1 MSDMK
6 YATPKHAWVWVCYLH
21 RLAAIRDRERPLV
34 LTAFDASPHTIRLR
48 LFHGRTYMEKYTS
61 DEALKSYTE
70 LSQQTTIK
78 FRSPNI
84 EVYRRDDFDCA
95 YTARKSSGFD
105 TSVQKIHAF
114 IASSDTSVI
123 QIPAPGIDEIQ
134 AKAISLY
141 IKPISTIRV
150 AIVDPATI
158 VLRK

>member
-1 MSDMK
+1 
-6 YATPKHAWVWVCYLH
+6 
-21 RLAAIRDRERPLV
+21 
-34 LTAFDASPHTIRLR
+34 
-48 LFHGRTYMEKYTS
+48 MEKYTS
-61 DEALKSYTE
+61 DEALKSYTD